1 MYTVESIEKINGA
14 EPYGIY
20 DCCDGVSMMLYNN
33 VSAQTFAEYEK
44 TLENAGYDVF
54 DSRDIAGNI
63 HYTLRNDGML
73 IQLYRSVDGDVRVI
87 ADNYTAMVTKEPS
100 EIQRCCSTELYQFE
114 TDHSLID

>member
-100 EIQRCCSTELYQFE
+100 EIQ
-114 TDHSLID
+114 